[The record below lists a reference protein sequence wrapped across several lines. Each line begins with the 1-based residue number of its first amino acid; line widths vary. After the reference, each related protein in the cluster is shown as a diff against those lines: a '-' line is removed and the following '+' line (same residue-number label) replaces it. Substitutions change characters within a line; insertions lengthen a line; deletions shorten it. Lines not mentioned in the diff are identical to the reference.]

1 MRRLRVVLAI
11 AGVVLGVLVYRIQ
24 IDELGRLT
32 SPARASAIVAV
43 GWAFLVAGLV
53 AWSRRPGN
61 RMGPLLTASAFALL
75 LRQLRYSHDPAVFT
89 VFFALGEVSYALV
102 AHTVLAY
109 PTGLVR
115 DRFERAFL
123 VAAYTVALAFP
134 LAILLVHD
142 GTRSLR
148 FLDPTPHASSIV
160 LVEDGDLAVA
170 FQKAFVVIAWGIL
183 ASLFIALVVRRL
195 WRATPRARRMLA
207 PLGVGAIAVAL
218 RAVFEGVFTFVPRPS
233 EVLYVYLFWWQI
245 SGFLALPL
253 ALLVGVL
260 RSRLARG
267 GVADLVVAMDHASPR
282 DLRDALARA
291 LADPTLE
298 LAFRLPAER
307 RYVDADGAPLELP
320 EGDEG
325 RAVTLL
331 EHDGEPLG
339 AIVHDPILREEPR
352 LVESVGAA
360 ARLALENARL
370 HAEML
375 AQLAT
380 MKESRVRIVAAAD
393 DERRR
398 IERDIHDG
406 AQQRLVALALQLR
419 SAQREREVDPE
430 IAELLDESVHELQQ
444 AVEELRE
451 LARGVHPAILT
462 EEGLAA
468 ALESLCDRTP
478 FPVELDVH
486 EGRLPERVEA
496 TAYFVACEALA
507 NVVKHAGA
515 SHASICAR
523 RRKGVLVVE
532 VRDDGVGGASAGTGS
547 GLRGL
552 GDRVEALGGRL
563 TVESPRGY
571 GTRVVGEI
579 PCES

>member
-1 MRRLRVVLAI
+1 MRLLRALLAI
-11 AGVVLGVLVYRIQ
+11 AGLALGVLAYRVQ
-24 IDELGRLT
+24 IEELGPFT
-32 SPARASAIVAV
+32 TPARASAIVAV

-53 AWSRRPGN
+53 AWTRRPGN
-61 RMGPLLTASAFALL
+61 RMGPLLTASGFALL
-75 LRQLRYSHDPAVFT
+75 LRQLRYSHDSAVFT
-89 VFFALGEVSYALV
+89 VFFALGELSYALV
-102 AHTVLAY
+102 ANSVLAY
-109 PTGLVR
+109 PTGFVR

-123 VAAYTVALAFP
+123 RAAYTVALAFP

-142 GTRSLR
+142 ETRSLR

-160 LVEDGDLAVA
+160 IAENGDLAVGL
-170 FQKAFVVIAWGIL
+170 QKAFVVIAWGLL
-183 ASLFIALVVRRL
+183 ASIFIALIVRRL
-195 WRATPRARRMLA
+195 WQATPRARRMLA
-207 PLGVGAIAVAL
+207 PLGIAAIAVAL
-218 RAVFEGVFTFVPRPS
+218 RAVFEGVFTFVPRPP
-233 EVLYVYLFWWQI
+233 EILYVYLFWWQI
-245 SGFLALPL
+245 CGFFALPL

-267 GVADLVVAMDHASPR
+267 GVADLVIAIDHAPPR

-291 LADPTLE
+291 LADPTVE
-298 LAFRLPAER
+298 LAFWLPGER
-307 RYVDADGAPLELP
+307 RYVDADGAPFELP
-320 EGDEG
+320 AGEA

-331 EHDGEPLG
+331 EYDGDPLG

-375 AQLAT
+375 AQVST
-380 MKESRVRIVAAAD
+380 IKESRARIVAAGD

-419 SAQREREVDPE
+419 AAQREREIDPE
-430 IAELLDESVHELQQ
+430 VAALLDESVRELQS

-468 ALESLCDRTP
+468 ALESLSDRTP
-478 FPVELDVH
+478 LPVELDVG
-486 EGRLPERVEA
+486 EGRLPEQVEA

-515 SHASICAR
+515 SHASISAR
-523 RRKGVLVVE
+523 RRNGVLIVE
-532 VRDDGVGGASAGTGS
+532 VRDDGVGGASVWSGS

-563 TVESPRGY
+563 TVESPPGR